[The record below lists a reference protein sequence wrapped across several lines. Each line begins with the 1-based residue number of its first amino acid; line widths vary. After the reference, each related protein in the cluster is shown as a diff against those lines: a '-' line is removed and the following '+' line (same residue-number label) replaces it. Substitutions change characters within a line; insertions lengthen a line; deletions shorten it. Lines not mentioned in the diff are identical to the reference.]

1 MVKKVKCNVCNHKF
15 LVDKEKITQ
24 VIETSGNTALLKTVR
39 VYDAMDCPNT
49 PRRPLPLEYRFC
61 PTRVLTPSHGICVYR
76 WACNCN
82 AVFYFRNDHKD
93 KDSYLRKA

>member
-39 VYDAMDCPNT
+39 VYDAMDCPKCGCQKVLW
-49 PRRPLPLEYRFC
+49 PRFTEKVE
-61 PTRVLTPSHGICVYR
+61 TR
-76 WACNCN
+76 
-82 AVFYFRNDHKD
+82 K
-93 KDSYLRKA
+93 